1 MHLQGI
7 LCLQLIVAS
16 WATSI
21 DVIHDYMLF
30 KKITRVV
37 GFSCGGYENDQ
48 QIIRAYNDAGILV
61 STETLGPNIDIQR
74 SLRTDYWNLGVFVDL
89 RCPVVDKDIVNIFD
103 EASRYYMFGHLHQWL
118 ILGRNMEHTVRLLN
132 DSTFSIT
139 TDFVISLPR
148 DDGYILYDIY
158 NHCKHCGGSLSI
170 TNFGTW
176 DRETGLNVTLLESK
190 FSRRRDFQRIKV
202 KCAGVI
208 VKRPVD
214 QDLIEYLN
222 ERNAV
227 LEDNWAKFGYSL
239 LVNVAYMY
247 NFSLETIELNHWPPN
262 DENGPLMSGLRDQ
275 LFDLGYYPSL
285 LTHERL
291 DWCDVTLQVWPARTC
306 FMFRTLPS
314 QEVDMNIIFRPLE
327 KKVWYMFCVLL
338 LVMVLVLRIIFKSEK
353 QSHYDETVF
362 VIIGAM
368 CQQGLPFEKN
378 KLSSRVAF
386 LQTFIFG
393 ILLYNCY
400 SAAIVSSRLNS
411 GQTNKMN
418 DSLASLIRSGMKLGA
433 YKNIFFNILLSSKT
447 ADVEYFREYWDT
459 IPEEAKFQPLMEG
472 IRGIM
477 NSGFAYHA
485 DPVIVYPV
493 IERMFTNDMISQLT
507 EVHLLQRSALG
518 LWSAPH
524 GHFQEIVKIGLIR
537 TYTAGIRSRELLRW
551 SSRKP
556 YYNKIKQEA
565 SSVTIIETMPILL
578 LLIFGMVVSLVICI
592 LEHIVFRTTL
602 VYANRKK

>member
-1 MHLQGI
+1 MLLRGI

-21 DVIHDYMLF
+21 DVIHDYFLF
-30 KKITRVV
+30 KKITRVA

-48 QIIRAYNDAGILV
+48 KIIRSFNDAGILV
-61 STETLGPNIDIQR
+61 STETLGPNIVIQR

-118 ILGRNMEHTVRLLN
+118 ILGRNIEHTVRLLN

-158 NHCKHCGGSLSI
+158 NHCKHCGGPLSI

-176 DRETGLNVTLLESK
+176 DRETGLNVTLSEGK

-202 KCAGVI
+202 KSAGV
-208 VKRPVD
+208 VAKRPVD

-247 NFSLETIELNHWPPN
+247 NFSLETIELNYWPPK
-262 DENGPLMSGLRDQ
+262 DRNGPLMSGLRDR
-275 LFDLGYYPSL
+275 LFDLGYYPSI

-314 QEVDMNIIFRPLE
+314 QKVDMNIIFRPLE
-327 KKVWYMFCVLL
+327 KKVWYMFCVLS

-368 CQQGLPFEKN
+368 CQQGLPFENN
-378 KLSSRVAF
+378 KLSSRVAC
-386 LQTFIFG
+386 LQTLVFG
-393 ILLYNCY
+393 LLMYNCY
-400 SAAIVSSRLNS
+400 SAAIVSSRLNN
-411 GQTNKMN
+411 GPTNKMN
-418 DSLASLIRSGMKLGA
+418 DSLTSLIRSRMKLST
-433 YKNIFFNILLSSKT
+433 YKTTFFNILINTKT
-447 ADVEYFREYWDT
+447 ADVQYFRKHWET
-459 IPEEAKFQPLMEG
+459 IPEGARYQPVLEG
-472 IRGIM
+472 IKGIM
-477 NSGFAYHA
+477 NPGNAYHT
-485 DPVIVYPV
+485 DPNIVYPL
-493 IERMFTNDMISQLT
+493 IERMFSNDMISQLT
-507 EVHLLQRSALG
+507 EVHLLRPSALG
-518 LWSAPH
+518 LWSAAR
-524 GHFQEIVKIGLIR
+524 GQFQEIVKIGLIR
-537 TYTAGIRSRELLRW
+537 TYTAGIRRRELLRW
-551 SSRKP
+551 TSRKP
-556 YYNKIKQEA
+556 YYNKINQEA
-565 SSVTIIETMPILL
+565 SSVTIVETVPILL
-578 LLIFGMVVSLVICI
+578 LLIFGMVVSIVICI
-592 LEHIVFRTTL
+592 LENIVFRTTL